1 MLLLMESE
9 GTVLAHLT
17 MVNGAVRPDDI
28 RKEPHDVSPTFTL
41 PRVPA
46 APCLER
52 GARTPPSGKPK
63 AGSGEQVIFTQ
74 NLLMK
79 LSNIKLI
86 SAIVKG
92 AHFQWQT
99 TLKGGRA
106 LGAALARVLHLR
118 VGGMTRRWYTA
129 TFQYAKF
136 VVRLQRRS
144 GWAYVVIYLK
154 ACSVLLQ
161 QSANGQR
168 VKASQELGCAVS
180 RTAGGI
186 PRLIPKTMRAA
197 IRSKDIWTVRVWLSF
212 FGLYRVIEVP
222 GKFKLQ
228 TITNPSS
235 MDPRFLPGWYLFLN
249 EFFGVL
255 LELVSPKVAFLWYKV
270 RRSVRK
276 DESPIYQGEGLRAF
290 SSLLAAHWSPKGW
303 DRYPWDLTPKYMA
316 IPTSG
321 PNSGKTTFGLE
332 GPGPNSNTSSGSVL
346 TSALVWKHRYRDLY
360 PALRDWL
367 RLANDLVITRLID
380 FAERSKMMLEH
391 AHFWDQECDVPVFK
405 KDENSSSSRI
415 FPGFGGT
422 FDLGKL
428 GFKVEPA
435 GKIRVFA
442 MVDAITQ
449 MIMAPVH
456 KLLFHILGKIPTDGT
471 FDQLRPAKALVA
483 SGHTRFWSYDLSAAT
498 DRFPVELQRGVM
510 ALLLGHTM
518 ADLWVRL
525 LVDRDY
531 RVPRWIAPKV
541 PVPKGTPERVRYGAG
556 QPMGALTSWAAFSLT
571 HHFLV
576 QYAAY
581 CVYGKVKWFLDYALL
596 GDDIV
601 LADKQVAEAY
611 LILLQQIG
619 VEYGLAKSLISSTGG
634 FEFAK
639 RTFVS
644 GKDASAISLLAL
656 GVAKADLSVLEQVLV
671 HAGKRSLGETLRI
684 CARLLGYGYRT
695 LARLPAVLM
704 TRSRLQGLAVLLT
717 RPGSLW
723 AMPSTQDWLAQN
735 APGKVKEIPEG
746 ALAAMRESLE
756 QRLLDSALRSL
767 KAHLSA
773 LVEGPLHTDTPW
785 ERPSELGRTQD
796 LSAGP
801 YLEFWF
807 WKFESDILRGMER
820 ELARCEAR
828 VRDLKPSSLSTLDDV
843 WSVVNGVREDI
854 AVLPMSRSVSHRS
867 RLDFGG
873 AKRSALLRTWRAANR
888 LLKRHSVS

>member
-1 MLLLMESE
+1 MDGGALSPPWYPE
-9 GTVLAHLT
+9 GTPRRFTDVYPTKGACGPHL
-17 MVNGAVRPDDI
+17 R
-28 RKEPHDVSPTFTL
+28 
-41 PRVPA
+41 
-46 APCLER
+46 
-52 GARTPPSGKPK
+52 KPK
-63 AGSGEQVIFTQ
+63 AGSGELVIFTRD
-74 NLLMK
+74 LLMK
-79 LSNIKLI
+79 LSSVKMI
-86 SAIVKG
+86 SKIVEG

-106 LGAALARVLHLR
+106 LGAALSRVLHLR

-129 TFQYAKF
+129 TFQYAKY

-168 VKASQELGCAVS
+168 IRASQELGCAVS

-186 PRLIPKTMRAA
+186 PRVIPKTMRGA

-212 FGLYRVIEVP
+212 FALYRVIEVP
-222 GKFKLQ
+222 GKLKLH
-228 TITNPSS
+228 TITSPST
-235 MDPRFLPGWYLFLN
+235 MDPRFLGEWYLFLN

-255 LELVSPKVAFLWYKV
+255 LEIVNPKIANLWNRV

-276 DESPIYQGEGLRAF
+276 DVTPRYSGEGLRAY
-290 SSLLAAHWSPKGW
+290 SASLAAHFHPKGW
-303 DRYPWDLTPKYMA
+303 ERYPWDLRPRYMA

-321 PNSGKTTFGLE
+321 PNSGKSMLE
-332 GPGPNSNTSSGSVL
+332 GPGPNGRTSSGSVL
-346 TSALVWKHRYRDLY
+346 TSALVWKHRFTDLY
-360 PALRDWL
+360 PFLRKWL
-367 RLANDLVITRLID
+367 ESVDDLLIRRLIE
-380 FAERSKMMLEH
+380 FAEKSMAMLEH
-391 AHFWDQECDVPVFK
+391 ANLWDHEFDIPCFRPV
-405 KDENSSSSRI
+405 DPRTNEESSSPRI
-415 FPGFGGT
+415 LPGFGGT

-449 MIMAPVH
+449 MVMAPVH

-471 FDQLRPAKALVA
+471 FDQLRPAKALIA
-483 SGHTRFWSYDLSAAT
+483 SGKTRFWSYDLSAAT

-531 RVPRWIAPKV
+531 KVPRWIAPRV

-581 CVYGKVKWFLDYALL
+581 CVYGKVTWFLDYALL

-611 LILLQQIG
+611 LVLLSQIG

-639 RTFVS
+639 RTFVC

-671 HAGKRSLGETLRI
+671 HSGTRPLEETLRI
-684 CARLLGYGYRT
+684 CARILGYGYRT
-695 LARLPAVLM
+695 LARLPAVLA

-717 RPGSLW
+717 RPGSPWQL
-723 AMPSTQDWLAQN
+723 PSVVDWLTQVG
-735 APGKVKEIPEG
+735 PGKVGTVGEG

-756 QRLLDSALRSL
+756 HRLLDSALRSL

-773 LVEGPLHTDTPW
+773 LVEGPLHTGTPW

-828 VRDLKPSSLSTLDDV
+828 VRDLKPASLSTLDDV

-854 AVLPMSRSVSHRS
+854 SVLPMSRSVSQRS